1 MSTKEQQAMETNG
14 LNGQAERTRDA
25 GPADNHDHCEPD
37 TTTKGTDVVA
47 QVQGDDGTTR
57 NAAASKVERPAA
69 DPAPTA
75 KPEDWRTTECV
86 IESDGT
92 ASFPCRILHNPSG
105 LVWYAPCP
113 ACPDGEFKSREWDDF
128 AGHWYTPAEAE
139 RFISKIPDSARPRP
153 VRSAVYVGNE
163 ISNRPATPDEA
174 ARAAADANAVAT
186 QVESLCDQF
195 GIKPPEGKGVPA
207 APSPDFVTWDDR
219 PVYRGAVLA
228 PVTAPGSQWIAG
240 EIVAGDLLE
249 LIGVDGKREIM
260 LSREAFKSCWGYAD
274 RRAETQQDPED
285 IAQAIFLEL
294 DLAVKTEP
302 TRRRLRSL
310 VLKLLR
316 SR

>member
-1 MSTKEQQAMETNG
+1 MVTNG
-14 LNGQAERTRDA
+14 LNGQAERTRDS
-25 GPADNHDHCEPD
+25 GPADNHDHCEP
-37 TTTKGTDVVA
+37 T
-47 QVQGDDGTTR
+47 
-57 NAAASKVERPAA
+57 
-69 DPAPTA
+69 
-75 KPEDWRTTECV
+75 
-86 IESDGT
+86 
-92 ASFPCRILHNPSG
+92 H
-105 LVWYAPCP
+105 
-113 ACPDGEFKSREWDDF
+113 
-128 AGHWYTPAEAE
+128 
-139 RFISKIPDSARPRP
+139 
-153 VRSAVYVGNE
+153 VYVGNE

-195 GIKPPEGKGVPA
+195 GIPKPPEGKGVPA

-219 PVYRGAVLA
+219 PVYRGVVLA
-228 PVTAPGSQWIAG
+228 PVTAPDSQWIAG

-274 RRAETQQDPED
+274 RKAETRQDPED